1 MEQDLE
7 ISVILPGKE
16 QSYSRR
22 LISKTENHV
31 GGTVF
36 YMFLES

>member
-31 GGTVF
+31 GATVF
-36 YMFLES
+36 SMFLES